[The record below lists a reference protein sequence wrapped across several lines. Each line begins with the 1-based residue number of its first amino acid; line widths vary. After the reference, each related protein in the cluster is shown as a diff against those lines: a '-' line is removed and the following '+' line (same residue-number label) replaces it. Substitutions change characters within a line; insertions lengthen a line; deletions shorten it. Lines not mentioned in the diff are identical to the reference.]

1 MWTAKEI
8 LSQAICCYTLATA
21 NYTFNKRQV
30 MHKEAGENLYRN
42 PILPNNFMLSPVPP
56 FYS

>member
-42 PILPNNFMLSPVPP
+42 P
-56 FYS
+56 

>member
-21 NYTFNKRQV
+21 NYTFSKRQV

-56 FYS
+56 F

>member
-8 LSQAICCYTLATA
+8 LSQTICCYTLATA

-56 FYS
+56 F